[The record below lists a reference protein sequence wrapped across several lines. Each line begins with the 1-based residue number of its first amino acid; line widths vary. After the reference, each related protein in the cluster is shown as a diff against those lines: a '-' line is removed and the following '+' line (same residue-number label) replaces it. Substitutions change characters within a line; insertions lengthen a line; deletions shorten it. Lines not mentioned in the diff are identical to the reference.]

1 VLLEAL
7 NPTQLDAVKHT
18 EGPLLIL
25 AGAGS
30 GKTRVLTHRVAYIL
44 DQGLAAPEEVLAIT
58 FTNKAAGEMKD
69 RVALLVGPDSR
80 KMWVSTFHSFCARI
94 LRAHAE
100 KLGYKRE
107 FTIYD
112 QADQVRLVKRCI
124 VELGKDPKRFN
135 PRSFQAQI
143 SAAKNVLMTP
153 EDYLRSTEGYIA
165 ENVAEVYDLYQK
177 RLYESNAMDFD
188 DLIMQ
193 TVALLEIFP
202 EVRERYQTRFKY
214 IHVDE
219 YQDTNHAQYRLVN
232 ILAAAHRNLCVVGD
246 DDQCLGKGTLITM
259 ADGDERPIEEI
270 RPGDRVISG
279 YGSGDFRPA
288 RVIRIYERHGRREG
302 IAITTEV
309 GRRIVSTPEHTHFAG
324 YRLGLTPQLH
334 FTYLMHRE
342 GVGYRLGTTQVY
354 TRGQKKPMVGLAQR
368 VLHEH
373 ADGLW
378 IISTHRSENEARA
391 EEYILSLEYRI
402 PTLPFVPRKRSS
414 GSEGYRANGLVH
426 DPEYISRVF
435 DTEAGARQLL
445 ADRGLS
451 ADHPHCYPRSR
462 NSTRRN
468 VVVTLCGDR
477 RGATPMHRL
486 SIVGNDPAGRAILE
500 RAGLSVRS
508 VQNGSRSWR
517 HETAN
522 KRFGRLQDTVR
533 LIGQRFDRVNVI
545 CMARLGR
552 NGENGSLG
560 SNSLPF
566 IPAASVMPGMAMF
579 DEHGGYDTVAAVERV
594 LLDGP
599 VYDIDVEG
607 THNFIAGG
615 LVTHNSVYS
624 WRGADI
630 RNILDFERDY
640 PEAKVVKLEQNYRST
655 QTILDAANAVVAN
668 NASRKPKELWTV
680 GPEGERIRIFTAIDE
695 YAEARFVVSEIERQ
709 IEAGALPADIAV
721 FYRTNAQSRALEDV
735 LVREGVPYQIV
746 GGVRFY
752 ERAEI
757 KDAMAYLSV
766 ISNPSDSGSL
776 ERIINVPR
784 RGLGST
790 SVARLQ
796 DHARRNG
803 VSLYEALAEADAV
816 DLSGAAKR
824 SCTARHDLFEGWRV
838 ASREVLPAELIGAVL
853 DESGYRAELEAEN
866 TVEAESRLE
875 NLEELIN
882 AAKEYERVEP
892 EPTLEGFLQ
901 EQALYS
907 EQDALSSEGGR
918 VALMTLHNAKGL
930 EFDHVFV
937 VGMEEGTF
945 PHARSLDEQNLE
957 EERRL
962 CYVGIT
968 RAKESLTLSYAK
980 LRSNWGEREY
990 QMPSRFL
997 SEIPEGLKAGAT
1009 AGSSVGRGGW
1019 GMALPRREE
1028 PERAG
1033 TAPYRAGEK
1042 VRHARF
1048 GVGEVVEAGDG
1059 KVVVRF
1065 GTQERI
1071 FVPEIAPLSKV

>member
-1 VLLEAL
+1 VLLESL

-30 GKTRVLTHRVAYIL
+30 GKTRVLTHRIAYIL
-44 DQGLAAPEEVLAIT
+44 GEGLAAPEEVLAIT

-80 KMWVSTFHSFCARI
+80 KMWVSTFHAFCARV
-94 LRAHAE
+94 LRVHAE

-112 QADQVRLVKRCI
+112 GADQVRLVKRCI

-135 PRSFQAQI
+135 PRSFAAQI

-165 ENVAEVYDLYQK
+165 ENVAEVDDLYQT
-177 RLYESNAMDFD
+177 RLYENNAMDFD

-193 TVALLEIFP
+193 TVALLEVFA
-202 EVRERYQTRFKY
+202 EVRERYQRRFKY

-246 DDQCLGKGTLITM
+246 DDQ
-259 ADGDERPIEEI
+259 
-270 RPGDRVISG
+270 
-279 YGSGDFRPA
+279 
-288 RVIRIYERHGRREG
+288 
-302 IAITTEV
+302 
-309 GRRIVSTPEHTHFAG
+309 
-324 YRLGLTPQLH
+324 
-334 FTYLMHRE
+334 
-342 GVGYRLGTTQVY
+342 
-354 TRGQKKPMVGLAQR
+354 
-368 VLHEH
+368 
-373 ADGLW
+373 
-378 IISTHRSENEARA
+378 
-391 EEYILSLEYRI
+391 
-402 PTLPFVPRKRSS
+402 
-414 GSEGYRANGLVH
+414 
-426 DPEYISRVF
+426 
-435 DTEAGARQLL
+435 
-445 ADRGLS
+445 
-451 ADHPHCYPRSR
+451 
-462 NSTRRN
+462 
-468 VVVTLCGDR
+468 
-477 RGATPMHRL
+477 
-486 SIVGNDPAGRAILE
+486 
-500 RAGLSVRS
+500 
-508 VQNGSRSWR
+508 
-517 HETAN
+517 
-522 KRFGRLQDTVR
+522 
-533 LIGQRFDRVNVI
+533 
-545 CMARLGR
+545 
-552 NGENGSLG
+552 
-560 SNSLPF
+560 
-566 IPAASVMPGMAMF
+566 
-579 DEHGGYDTVAAVERV
+579 
-594 LLDGP
+594 
-599 VYDIDVEG
+599 
-607 THNFIAGG
+607 
-615 LVTHNSVYS
+615 SVYS

-655 QTILDAANAVVAN
+655 QTILDAANAVVTN
-668 NASRKPKELWTV
+668 NASRKSKELWTA
-680 GPEGERIRIFTAIDE
+680 GPEGERIRVFTAVDE
-695 YAEARFVVSEIERQ
+695 YAEARFVISEIERLVDS
-709 IEAGALPADIAV
+709 GASPRDMAV

-735 LVREGVPYQIV
+735 LVREGIPYQVV

-757 KDAMAYLSV
+757 KDTMAYLTV
-766 ISNPSDSGSL
+766 ISNPNDAGAL
-776 ERIINVPR
+776 ERIINVPK

-803 VSLYEALAEADAV
+803 LSLYEALAEADAA
-816 DLSGAAKR
+816 DLTGAAKK
-824 SCTARHDLFEGWRV
+824 SCRAVRGLFEGWRV
-838 ASREVLPAELIGAVL
+838 AAREISPAELVGAVL

-866 TVEAESRLE
+866 TVESESRLE

-882 AAKEYERVEP
+882 AAKEYERFEP

-907 EQDALSSEGGR
+907 DQDTLNTEGGQ

-968 RAKESLTLSYAK
+968 RAKRTLTLSYAK

-997 SEIPEGLKAGAT
+997 SEIPAALKAGT
-1009 AGSSVGRGGW
+1009 VPNGPTSQGGW
-1019 GMALPRREE
+1019 GAALPRRGGF
-1028 PERAG
+1028 ERVG
-1033 TAPYRAGEK
+1033 TPAFRAGER
-1042 VRHARF
+1042 VRHAKF
-1048 GVGEVVEAGDG
+1048 GVGEVVEAGEG